1 MPALTHVP
9 ASDWL
14 FSLVLFAGM
23 IVLLVFVERL
33 YRLYPHRAEVL
44 RKFIHMATGVAV
56 LPAPWLFTSWVPI
69 FIITTF
75 FALANWWAIQRGK
88 LKSIHQVSRASL
100 GTFYYPLSYALL
112 LLLFWE
118 RNAMILSI
126 AFALMAFGDAMA
138 GIIAGKVQQRKI
150 LPLPWDKKSLQG
162 SAAMFLAS
170 ALIVGAGLALFHR
183 SHDLSFG
190 IGILISL
197 AIGLI
202 ATAAEALSYRG
213 SDNLTVPLLAALG
226 LYVVL
231 RPETQQ
237 QFFLGEALA
246 LGVTLTAFLVKSLD
260 LSGALMGFLLGT
272 IVFGIGGWTF
282 TIPMLLFF
290 IGSSLLSKLPQKD
303 AKLAQDMIAKGGRRD
318 AVQVLANG
326 LLPMLMVIASL
337 FIKNETAFLLYLGG
351 LAAAT
356 ADTWATEI
364 GLRFGKQP
372 RSILTGKLVA
382 PGTSGGI
389 TLAGVLGAILGAALV
404 ALAGYLS
411 YRFFEDVEIRWLP
424 FISVAIAGIIAQFID
439 SLLGA
444 TLQRRNRCAVCGKI
458 TERSEHCGQPTNYAS
473 GWRWLDN
480 DVVNIACGMSGIVLV
495 AAENMLS

>member
-1 MPALTHVP
+1 
-9 ASDWL
+9 
-14 FSLVLFAGM
+14 
-23 IVLLVFVERL
+23 
-33 YRLYPHRAEVL
+33 
-44 RKFIHMATGVAV
+44 
-56 LPAPWLFTSWVPI
+56 
-69 FIITTF
+69 
-75 FALANWWAIQRGK
+75 
-88 LKSIHQVSRASL
+88 
-100 GTFYYPLSYALL
+100 
-112 LLLFWE
+112 
-118 RNAMILSI
+118 MILSV
-126 AFALMAFGDAMA
+126 AFALLAFGDAIA
-138 GIIAGKVQQRKI
+138 GIIAGKVKRRKI

-162 SAAMFLAS
+162 SAAMFVAS
-170 ALIVGAGLALFHR
+170 TLLV
-183 SHDLSFG
+183 
-190 IGILISL
+190 
-197 AIGLI
+197 AIGLAFFRHEYNLSFSNGVLI
-202 ATAAEALSYRG
+202 AVAIGLLATVAEALSYRG

-231 RPETQQ
+231 QPETQQ

-246 LGVTLTAFLVKSLD
+246 FGVTSTAFVVKSLD
-260 LSGALMGFLLGT
+260 LSGALMGFLIGT

-282 TIPMLLFF
+282 AMPMLLFF

-303 AKLAQDMIAKGGRRD
+303 AKLAQDMIAKGDRRD

-326 LLPMLMVIASL
+326 LLPTLMVIAGL

-389 TLAGVLGAILGAALV
+389 TLAGSLGAILGAALV
-404 ALAGYLS
+404 ALVGYLS
-411 YRFFEDVEIRWLP
+411 YRFFEDVEIRWQP
-424 FISVAIAGIIAQFID
+424 FIGVAIAGIIAQFID

-444 TLQRRNRCAVCGKI
+444 TLQRRNRCVVCGKI
-458 TERSEHCGQPTNYAS
+458 TERGEHCGQPTNYAS

-480 DVVNIACGMSGIVLV
+480 DVVNIACGVSGIVCSSALRH
-495 AAENMLS
+495 LL

>member
-1 MPALTHVP
+1 MPALPETP
-9 ASDWL
+9 AVDWL
-14 FSLVLFAGM
+14 LGTLLFTGM
-23 IVLLVFVERL
+23 IVLLALAERL
-33 YRLYPHRAEVL
+33 YRRNPQHAEAL
-44 RKFIHMATGVAV
+44 RKFIHIATGVAV
-56 LPAPWLFTSWVPI
+56 LPAPWLFTSWLPI
-69 FIITTF
+69 FIITAF
-75 FALANWWAIQRGK
+75 FALANGWAIQRSK
-88 LKSIHQVSRASL
+88 LKSIHEVSRASL

-112 LLLFWE
+112 LLLFW
-118 RNAMILSI
+118 RRHVMILSI
-126 AFALMAFGDAMA
+126 AFALMAFGDAIA

-162 SAAMFLAS
+162 SAAMFVTSTLLVAM
-170 ALIVGAGLALFHR
+170 GLALFRHE
-183 SHDLSFG
+183 HNLSFSNG
-190 IGILISL
+190 VLISV
-197 AIGLI
+197 AIGLL
-202 ATAAEALSYRG
+202 AAAAEALSYRG

-246 LGVTLTAFLVKSLD
+246 L
-260 LSGALMGFLLGT
+260 
-272 IVFGIGGWTF
+272 VFGIGGWTF
-282 TIPMLLFF
+282 AMPMLLFF
-290 IGSSLLSKLPQKD
+290 IVSSLLSKLPQKN
-303 AKLAQDMIAKGGRRD
+303 AKLAQDMIAKGDRRD

-326 LLPMLMVIASL
+326 LLPTLMVIAGL

-389 TLAGVLGAILGAALV
+389 TLAGSLGAILGAALV
-404 ALAGYLS
+404 ALVGYLS
-411 YRFFEDVEIRWLP
+411 YRFFEDVEIRWQP
-424 FISVAIAGIIAQFID
+424 FIGVAIAGIIAQFID

-444 TLQRRNRCAVCGKI
+444 TLQRRNRCVVCGKI
-458 TERSEHCGQPTNYAS
+458 TERGEHCGQPTNYAS

-480 DVVNIACGMSGIVLV
+480 DVVNIACGVSGIVCSSALRH
-495 AAENMLS
+495 LL

>member
-1 MPALTHVP
+1 MPALMEVP
-9 ASDWL
+9 DSDWRLGTLL
-14 FSLVLFAGM
+14 FIGM
-23 IVLLVFVERL
+23 LALLALAERI
-33 YRLYPHRAEVL
+33 YRRYPQRAEAL
-44 RKFIHMATGVAV
+44 RKFIHIATGVAV

-69 FIITTF
+69 FIITAF
-75 FALANWWAIQRGK
+75 FALANAWAIRRGK
-88 LKSIHQVSRASL
+88 LKSIHQVSRLSL

-118 RNAMILSI
+118 RHVMILSI
-126 AFALMAFGDAMA
+126 AFALLAFGDAIA

-162 SAAMFLAS
+162 SGAMFVTSTLLVAMGLVLFRHEHNLS
-170 ALIVGAGLALFHR
+170 IINGVLIAV
-183 SHDLSFG
+183 
-190 IGILISL
+190 
-197 AIGLI
+197 AIGLL

-226 LYVVL
+226 LHVVL

-246 LGVTLTAFLVKSLD
+246 LGVTCTAFLVKSLD
-260 LSGALMGFLLGT
+260 LSGALMGFLIGT

-282 TIPMLLFF
+282 AIPMLLFF

-318 AVQVLANG
+318 AMQVLANG
-326 LLPMLMVIASL
+326 LLPTLMVIASL
-337 FIKNETAFLLYLGG
+337 IIKNETAFLLYLGG

-356 ADTWATEI
+356 ADTWATET

-372 RSILTGKLVA
+372 RSIVNGKLVA

-389 TLAGVLGAILGAALV
+389 TLAGTLGAILGAALV
-404 ALAGYLS
+404 ALAGYWS
-411 YRFFEDVEIRWLP
+411 YRFFENIEMRWLP
-424 FISVAIAGIIAQFID
+424 FIGVALAGVIAQFID

-444 TLQRRNRCAVCGKI
+444 KLQRRNRCVVCGKI
-458 TERSEHCGQPTNYAS
+458 TERGEHCGQATNFES

-480 DVVNIACGMSGIVLV
+480 DVINIACGVSGILLT
-495 AAENMLS
+495 AIAQMPI